1 MKEGKIGRERS
12 PHVSGWLGQCGGSGL
27 MMCQGAY
34 SSIVENVRESTFAKW
49 HHFDYK
55 GNANT
60 YSQWEDRYASRG
72 L

>member
-1 MKEGKIGRERS
+1 
-12 PHVSGWLGQCGGSGL
+12 